1 MNDEWTL
8 GFVGAGV
15 MAEVMLGGLLD
26 DGVLP
31 PIRIIASDRRDAR
44 LTGLQDRYAIR
55 TTTDN
60 AAVAAAAD
68 VLVLAVKPQNLASVM
83 TGLRGH
89 IPEDTLVLSIIA
101 GAGLRLIQEGL
112 RHDKVARCMPNLPC
126 RIRKGMTV
134 WTVPV
139 DTTSTMRHRVQTIL
153 GVMGSEV
160 YVDDEGHVDRATAV
174 NGTGPAIV
182 AEFVKAMFEAA
193 VFIGESRGVAHETVL
208 ATVIGTAEM
217 IRQSDEM
224 HVAQI
229 IDEVTSPGGTTSR
242 ALQVLK
248 KGNFQA
254 TLTDSIDAA
263 YQRTVELGAALDVT
277 VGREA

>member
-1 MNDEWTL
+1 MSDDWTL
-8 GFVGAGV
+8 GFIGAGV

-26 DGVLP
+26 EGVLP
-31 PIRIIASDRRDAR
+31 PIHIIASDRREAR
-44 LTGLQDRYAIR
+44 LADLQDRFSIR

-60 AAVAAAAD
+60 GEVASEAD
-68 VLVLAVKPQNLASVM
+68 VLVLAVKPQNLAAVM
-83 TGLRGH
+83 RGLRGK
-89 IPEDTLVLSIIA
+89 IPEETLVLSIIA
-101 GAGLRLIQEGL
+101 GAGLRLIQDGL
-112 RHDKVARCMPNLPC
+112 QHEKVARCMPNLPC
-126 RIRKGMTV
+126 RIRQGMTV
-134 WTVPV
+134 WTVPA
-139 DTTSTMRHRVQTIL
+139 DTPPTPRHRVRTIL
-153 GVMGSEV
+153 GVMGGEV

-217 IRQSDEM
+217 IRQSDDM

-248 KGNFQA
+248 KGQFQA

-263 YQRTVELGAALDVT
+263 YQRTIELGTALEQRVRT
-277 VGREA
+277 EG

>member
-44 LTGLQDRYAIR
+44 LTELQDRYAIR

-60 AAVAAAAD
+60 TAVAAAAD

-83 TGLRGH
+83 AGLRGQ

-101 GAGLRLIQEGL
+101 GAGLRLIQDGL

-139 DTTSTMRHRVQTIL
+139 DTTTTMRHRVRTIL

-229 IDEVTSPGGTTSR
+229 IDEVTSPGGTTSL

-277 VGREA
+277 VDQEA